1 MYKVSALVAAGLM
14 MVASPALAQSRAPI
28 TRGATS
34 SQIAEDVGAA
44 QRQNAELKVQMNG
57 LLGDIMDL
65 TGRIETLEYNLNRAK
80 KANERLGTD
89 NEALADELGSMSR
102 QLGEQGRAIS
112 QLQAALGA
120 APEVA
125 GSNDPRVTSG
135 TIGVTRSTYPGA
147 TQPGAGTS
155 ATSGATNPST
165 QAETSGSEPQ
175 ITRTTRTISS
185 SGPTRIVR
193 SGDVSSA
200 TTGQNSTAT
209 STQAPRIETRA
220 TEPDDGTSLREL
232 PTGTLGTIP
241 ASALPGQAG
250 SLFAEAKSR
259 YVRFD
264 YAGAEEAFRKFIE
277 AFGNDPQAGEAHY
290 WLGEALYNQ
299 KAYAESGSAYTTM
312 IRSYPDDPRAPDALV
327 KLARTMR
334 ILGEDQR
341 ACLALDTFPKRYPN
355 ASGVARDLAAVERTK
370 AGCGA

>member
-14 MVASPALAQSRAPI
+14 MVATPALAQSRAPI

-34 SQIAEDVGAA
+34 SEIAQDVGTA
-44 QRQNAELKVQMNG
+44 QRQTAELKVQVNG

-65 TGRIETLEYNLNRAK
+65 TGRIETLEYNLNRAEK
-80 KANERLGTD
+80 SNEQLNAD
-89 NEALADELGSMSR
+89 NEALADKLNSTTR
-102 QLGEQGRAIS
+102 QLDEQGRMIR
-112 QLQAALGA
+112 QLQAALGVEPA
-120 APEVA
+120 MGA
-125 GSNDPRVTSG
+125 SDPRTTSR
-135 TIGVTRSTYPGA
+135 TTSSTRSVYPGT
-147 TQPGAGTS
+147 TQPGTGTS
-155 ATSGATNPST
+155 ATGRATNLGDTVATPETGT
-165 QAETSGSEPQ
+165 Q
-175 ITRTTRTISS
+175 TTRTVSS

-193 SGDVSSA
+193 SGE
-200 TTGQNSTAT
+200 TTGATITQTGTTAPA
-209 STQAPRIETRA
+209 SGVETRA
-220 TEPDDGTSLREL
+220 TGADDGTGLKEL

-312 IRSYPDDPRAPDALV
+312 IRSFPDDARAPDALV

-334 ILGEDQR
+334 ILGEDER

-370 AGCGA
+370 AGCGAQ

>member
-1 MYKVSALVAAGLM
+1 MYKVSVLVAAGLM
-14 MVASPALAQSRAPI
+14 MVATPAFAQSRAPI
-28 TRGATS
+28 SRGVTS
-34 SQIAEDVGAA
+34 SDLAEDVGAA
-44 QRQNAELKVQMNG
+44 RRQTAELRVQVNG
-57 LLGDIMDL
+57 LLGDLMDL
-65 TGRIETLEYNLNRAK
+65 TGRIETLEFNLNRTK
-80 KANERLGTD
+80 KTNDQLGSD
-89 NEALADELGSMSR
+89 NENLSSELTAMRR
-102 QLGEQGRAIS
+102 QLEGQGQVIS
-112 QLQAALGA
+112 QLQSLLGA
-120 APEVA
+120 ENISVSRSDQSAP
-125 GSNDPRVTSG
+125 SQTSS
-135 TIGVTRSTYPGA
+135 VTRSTYPGA
-147 TQPGAGTS
+147 TQQGAGTS
-155 ATSGATNPST
+155 ATGQATSPSALSDVT
-165 QAETSGSEPQ
+165 DEAPTV
-175 ITRTTRTISS
+175 TRTTRRIVT

-193 SGDVSSA
+193 SDDAGDTQTTQTVSASEP
-200 TTGQNSTAT
+200 
-209 STQAPRIETRA
+209 APVIKA
-220 TEPDDGTSLREL
+220 AMPDDGTGLREL

-264 YAGAEEAFRKFIE
+264 YAGAENSFRKFIE

-334 ILGEDQR
+334 ILSENPR

-370 AGCGA
+370 AGCDTQ

>member
-14 MVASPALAQSRAPI
+14 MVATPALAQSRAPI

-44 QRQNAELKVQMNG
+44 QRQTAELKVQMNG

-65 TGRIETLEYNLNRAK
+65 TGRIETLEYNLNRSK
-80 KANERLGTD
+80 KSNERLGND
-89 NEALADELGSMSR
+89 NEALADELASMSR
-102 QLGEQGRAIS
+102 QLGEQGHAIS
-112 QLQAALGA
+112 QLQAALGV
-120 APEVA
+120 APAVT
-125 GSNDPRVTSG
+125 GSSDPRVTSR
-135 TIGVTRSTYPGA
+135 TSTVTRATTYPGA

-155 ATSGATNPST
+155 ATGGTVRANTPTGA
-165 QAETSGSEPQ
+165 SEAAPI

-193 SGDVSSA
+193 SSDASGAA
-200 TTGQNSTAT
+200 TTQSGTV
-209 STQAPRIETRA
+209 TQSQRIETRA
-220 TEPDDGTSLREL
+220 TEPDDGTGLREL